1 MQIIPLHPNDK
12 VQLKKA
18 HPCGGDV
25 FRILRVGSVVRIVC
39 ESCGRDMNIDRVK
52 LEKSI
57 RRTVSSSQSTEENK
71 KGTL

>member
-1 MQIIPLHPNDK
+1 MPLHPNDK

-71 KGTL
+71 KGIL

>member
-1 MQIIPLHPNDK
+1 MQIIPLHPDDR

-25 FRILRVGSVVRIVC
+25 FRILRVGSAVRIVC

-57 RRTVSSSQSTEENK
+57 RRIVPTLQSEKEHK
-71 KGTL
+71 KGTV

>member
-1 MQIIPLHPNDK
+1 MQIIPLHPNDR

-25 FRILRVGSVVRIVC
+25 FRILRVGSEVRVKC
-39 ESCGRDMNIDRVK
+39 ETCGRDMTMDRVK

-57 RRTVSSSQSTEENK
+57 RKALGNTPDSTT
-71 KGTL
+71 KGPI

>member
-57 RRTVSSSQSTEENK
+57 RRIVSSSQSTEENK

>member
-25 FRILRVGSVVRIVC
+25 FRILRVGGVVRIVC
-39 ESCGRDMNIDRVK
+39 ERCGRDMNIDRVK

-57 RRTVSSSQSTEENK
+57 RRTISASKPEEENK